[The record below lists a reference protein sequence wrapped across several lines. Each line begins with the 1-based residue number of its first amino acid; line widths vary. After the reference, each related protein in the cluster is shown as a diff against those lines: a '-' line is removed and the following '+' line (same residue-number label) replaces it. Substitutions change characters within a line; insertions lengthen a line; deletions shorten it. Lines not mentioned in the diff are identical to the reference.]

1 MLILLNN
8 IGVNIVED
16 LSKGKIIIYTSS
28 DGSVSLDVK
37 LENDTI
43 WLTQKSMAELF
54 GVKVPAINKHINN
67 IYKEEELQK
76 DSTISILEIV
86 CFALGFF
93 VPYLFNL
100 YIELVALVK
109 QSTQEYYNMRMALGL
124 GCA

>member
-93 VPYLFNL
+93 GG
-100 YIELVALVK
+100 K
-109 QSTQEYYNMRMALGL
+109 
-124 GCA
+124 

>member
-16 LSKGKIIIYTSS
+16 LSKGKIIIYTNS

-67 IYKEEELQK
+67 IYKEEELQNEYLK
-76 DSTISILEIV
+76 N
-86 CFALGFF
+86 
-93 VPYLFNL
+93 PYKVLL
-100 YIELVALVK
+100 YI
-109 QSTQEYYNMRMALGL
+109 YYIIILYKNQLINNWII
-124 GCA
+124 

>member
-16 LSKGKIIIYTSS
+16 LSKGKIIIYTNS
-28 DGSVSLDVK
+28 DSSVSLDVK

-93 VPYLFNL
+93 GG
-100 YIELVALVK
+100 K
-109 QSTQEYYNMRMALGL
+109 
-124 GCA
+124 